1 MGINF
6 DNTASIN
13 LRISRGVLYIA
24 SDINVFNPKRMH
36 SICKQQNSHKKNQDR
51 S

>member
-6 DNTASIN
+6 DNTVSIN

-24 SDINVFNPKRMH
+24 SDTNVFNPERMY
-36 SICKQQNSHKKNQDR
+36 SIYKQQNSH
-51 S
+51 